1 MKWTVV
7 SLRHGTCLGC
17 HPKVIKNK
25 SPIFWYHRIAFCL
38 QIPMICLNFVYD
50 LTWPR
55 KSTFSG
61 QKLAFSW
68 FCSTDVKNDCFQ
80 KWRYWLVLS
89 LSWLY
94 WPLGIQWRCLFFR
107 NNITWRHYDVK
118 FLILSLKSQFFW
130 FLTLYSIQF
139 NDVFCLKCFLDDYTL
154 SYKISFAP
162 KHVEI
167 GSGIKNRQKTPKFSF
182 SLFSRPNEVKSVPKL
197 L

>member
-1 MKWTVV
+1 
-7 SLRHGTCLGC
+7 
-17 HPKVIKNK
+17 
-25 SPIFWYHRIAFCL
+25 
-38 QIPMICLNFVYD
+38 MIRLNFAYD

-68 FCSTDVKNDCFQ
+68 FCSTDVKNYCFQ

-139 NDVFCLKCFLDDYTL
+139 NDVFVLKMFHIWLHISIQIIVRVTARHDRWRGKKPSKITKIQIFPFFKVKWGQVCLSNC
-154 SYKISFAP
+154 
-162 KHVEI
+162 
-167 GSGIKNRQKTPKFSF
+167 
-182 SLFSRPNEVKSVPKL
+182 
-197 L
+197 